1 MKRLLLVLLFILAAA
16 CHRQDERTSKEL
28 TAGDP
33 AKGKQAIASY
43 GCGACHQ
50 IKGVDG
56 ANGMVGPPLNNI
68 GSRTMLA
75 GQLPN
80 SPDNMIK
87 WIRTPQEVESGTSMP
102 NLGVTENDGRD
113 IAAYLYTLRE

>member
-1 MKRLLLVLLFILAAA
+1 MKRLALIFLLAAA
-16 CHRQDERTSKEL
+16 CHRQDERTSTQL
-28 TAGDP
+28 TGGDA

-50 IKGVDG
+50 IRGVNG

-68 GSRTMLA
+68 GSRTTLA

-102 NLGVTENDGRD
+102 NLGVTENDARD
-113 IAAYLYTLRE
+113 IAAYLYTLRQ